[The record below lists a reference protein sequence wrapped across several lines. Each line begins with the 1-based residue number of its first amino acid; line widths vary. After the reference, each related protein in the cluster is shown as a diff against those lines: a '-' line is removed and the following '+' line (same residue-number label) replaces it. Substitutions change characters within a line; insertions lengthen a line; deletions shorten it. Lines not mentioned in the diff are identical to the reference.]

1 MEHKRGGTRMITY
14 WQMIP
19 NGLLPLN
26 SFEKGCIVNVT
37 DPTPA
42 ELGILKTTLKVPED
56 FLADILDV
64 DERSRMEVEDDT
76 LLMIYR
82 IPYQN
87 QSNGIPFTTIPLG
100 LVLDKNSLV
109 IICQRNNEVL
119 EDFFSRSGKG
129 ITIETKI
136 DLILHLFLRTTMFY
150 HRYLKQINNQTA
162 MIEQDLEKSTRNQ
175 ELHRLLKMEKCL
187 VYFTTSL
194 RSNEMMMLKLKNSK
208 WIRDYEF
215 SSDLLEEAT
224 IENRQAIEMAKIYS
238 DIQSGM
244 MDAFA
249 SVISNNLSI
258 VMKSLTIVTIILMV
272 PTLVASFYG
281 MNVPNMLENN
291 MMAFWLIL
299 GGSLILSFLGVLLL
313 RRMKWM

>member
-1 MEHKRGGTRMITY
+1 MITY

-37 DPTPA
+37 DPTPS
-42 ELGILKTTLKVPED
+42 EIGILKTTLKVPED
-56 FLADILDV
+56 FLTDILDV
-64 DERSRMEVEDDT
+64 DERSRMEVEDDM

-87 QSNGIPFTTIPLG
+87 QSNGFPFTTIPLG
-100 LVLDKNSLV
+100 LVRDKNSLV
-109 IICQRNNEVL
+109 ISYHRNNEVL
-119 EDFFSRSGKG
+119 DDFFSRSGKG

-249 SVISNNLSI
+249 SVISNNLNI
-258 VMKSLTIVTIILMV
+258 VMKSLTIVTIILMI
-272 PTLVASFYG
+272 PTLIASFYG
-281 MNVPNMLENN
+281 MNVPNRLENS
-291 MMAFWLIL
+291 MSAFWFILAGSVVLAIL
-299 GGSLILSFLGVLLL
+299 GVFLL
-313 RRMKWM
+313 RRKKWM

>member
-1 MEHKRGGTRMITY
+1 MITY

-26 SFEKGCIVNVT
+26 SFEKSCIVHVT
-37 DPTPA
+37 DPTPS
-42 ELGILKTTLKVPED
+42 EIGTLKTALKVPDD

-64 DERSRMEVEDDT
+64 DERSRMEIEDDM

-87 QSNGIPFTTIPLG
+87 MSNGFPFTTVPLG
-100 LVLDKNSLV
+100 IVLAKDSLV
-109 IICQRNNEVL
+109 IICHKNNEVL
-119 EDFFSRSGKG
+119 DDFFSRSGKG
-129 ITIETKI
+129 IIIETKI

-150 HRYLKQINNQTA
+150 HRYLKQINNQTG
-162 MIEQDLEKSTRNQ
+162 MIEQELEKSTRNK

-194 RSNEMMMLKLKNSK
+194 RSNEMMMLKLKTSK
-208 WIRDYEF
+208 WIREYEF
-215 SSDLLEEAT
+215 SQDLLDEAT

-249 SVISNNLSI
+249 SVISNNLNI
-258 VMKSLTIVTIILMV
+258 VMKQLTIITIILMI
-272 PTLVASFYG
+272 PTLIASFYG
-281 MNVPNMLENN
+281 MNVPNRFEENRY
-291 MMAFWLIL
+291 AFWFIL
-299 GGSLILSFLGVLLL
+299 GGSALIATIGALLI
-313 RRMKWM
+313 RRKKWM

>member
-1 MEHKRGGTRMITY
+1 MITY

-37 DPTPA
+37 DPTPS
-42 ELGILKTTLKVPED
+42 EIGILKTTLKVPDD
-56 FLADILDV
+56 FLADVLDV
-64 DERSRMEVEDDT
+64 DERSRMEIEEDV

-87 QSNGIPFTTIPLG
+87 QSNGFPFTTIPLG
-100 LVLDKNSLV
+100 LVLDKSSLV
-109 IICQRNNEVL
+109 IICHRNNEVL
-119 EDFFSRSGKG
+119 DDFFSRSGKG

-208 WIRDYEF
+208 WIREYEF

-258 VMKSLTIVTIILMV
+258 VMKSLTIITIVLMV

-291 MMAFWLIL
+291 NVAFWFIL
-299 GGSLILSFLGVLLL
+299 GGSLLLSFLGVLLL
-313 RRMKWM
+313 RKKKWM

>member
-1 MEHKRGGTRMITY
+1 
-14 WQMIP
+14 MIP